1 MTYEKTA
8 DRRIEHEAGS
18 GKTGFAVK
26 MMVTVLLRLFT
37 DSAAIPP
44 VGQ

>member
-18 GKTGFAVK
+18 GETDFAAK
-26 MMVTVLLRLFT
+26 MKPVLLRLFT